1 MEFLRGSKYLQN
13 YNKRLLIYTVLSYF
27 DSCGIRDGD
36 EPKPLL
42 INIADKKALLK
53 SSKLVL
59 APLDD

>member
-1 MEFLRGSKYLQN
+1 
-13 YNKRLLIYTVLSYF
+13 VLSYF